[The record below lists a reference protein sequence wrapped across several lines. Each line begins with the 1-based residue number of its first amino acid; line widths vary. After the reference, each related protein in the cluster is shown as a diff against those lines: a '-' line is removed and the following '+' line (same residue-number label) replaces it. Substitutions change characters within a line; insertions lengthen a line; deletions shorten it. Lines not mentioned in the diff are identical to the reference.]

1 VDLRGED
8 DGTLLHMRGTY
19 ATITAYAPRY
29 VARQLREARLG
40 VREQSEIA
48 STAKAEAWFAGIQG
62 DTERQARQEAI
73 AREAYSKAAW
83 FRGRETEYAVAD
95 AVHRE
100 YMEKTAP
107 ERRLAVA
114 ADAEYRNRHPAEKLE
129 PLRSA
134 EPEPVTDEER
144 DAFWPGG
151 RDPERPGAER
161 EEAPEPHWAKDLVER
176 LAAQQAQK
184 EVTGAAQQSAAGPE
198 ASTEDRDA
206 VREEPAAEAGDT
218 RGAEQVGR
226 EQPEPEHDTPEE
238 PGWVKE
244 LAERNARAQEKLAER
259 EAVQVPSEDPE
270 AEGLGMAWPGLL
282 DRERDPLLHPAEL
295 DMRPSAGVSAETSR
309 QAGRQAE
316 ADGPE
321 AGG

>member
-1 VDLRGED
+1 VDLRGKD

-19 ATITAYAPRY
+19 ATVTAYAPRY

-40 VREQSEIA
+40 VREQSQIA

-62 DTERQARQEAI
+62 DTQRQARQEAI
-73 AREAYSKAAW
+73 ARQAYDKAAW
-83 FRGRETEYAVAD
+83 FRARESEYAIAD

-114 ADAEYRNRHPAEKLE
+114 ADAEYRNRHPAEKLG

-144 DAFWPGG
+144 DAFWPNE
-151 RDPERPGAER
+151 RNPERDSWRPNAER
-161 EEAPEPHWAKDLVER
+161 EEAAEPHWAKDLAER
-176 LAAQQAQK
+176 LAARQAEK
-184 EVTGAAQQSAAGPE
+184 EAATAADPDASADRA
-198 ASTEDRDA
+198 DQHRDA
-206 VREEPAAEAGDT
+206 GREE
-218 RGAEQVGR
+218 
-226 EQPEPEHDTPEE
+226 PEPEHRALGE

-270 AEGLGMAWPGLL
+270 AEGLGMAWPDLL

-295 DMRPSAGVSAETSR
+295 DMRPSAGVLAAANQ

-316 ADGPE
+316 AADPE